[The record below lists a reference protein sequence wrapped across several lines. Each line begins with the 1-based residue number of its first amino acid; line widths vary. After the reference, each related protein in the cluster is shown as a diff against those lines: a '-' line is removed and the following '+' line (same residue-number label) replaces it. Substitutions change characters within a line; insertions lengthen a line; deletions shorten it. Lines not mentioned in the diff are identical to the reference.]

1 MILVMFIEQFF
12 CIENN
17 DAETE
22 QKKEP
27 AQGSQ

>member
-12 CIENN
+12 RIENY

-22 QKKEP
+22 QKKES

>member
-12 CIENN
+12 RIENY

-22 QKKEP
+22 QKKES
-27 AQGSQ
+27 AVDSK